1 MELPITENELQIIIE
16 KLKTSNPQLYA
27 KLWSYK
33 INYQNKEQNN
43 GLS

>member
-1 MELPITENELQIIIE
+1 MNLPINRNELEFILE

-33 INYQNKEQNN
+33 INTLKLEKNN
-43 GLS
+43 GFS

>member
-1 MELPITENELQIIIE
+1 MELPINENELEIIIE
-16 KLKTSNPQLYA
+16 KLKSSNPQLYA

-33 INYQNKEQNN
+33 INYRKKEKSD

>member
-1 MELPITENELQIIIE
+1 MELPINENELEIIIE

-33 INYQNKEQNN
+33 VNCRKKDKID
-43 GLS
+43 GFS

>member
-16 KLKTSNPQLYA
+16 KLKTTNPQLYA

-33 INYQNKEQNN
+33 INSKKQEKDN